1 MLLYYCW
8 RKEFVLSF
16 RLKFFK
22 SGETEAVKF
31 RGTRDLASL
40 TAFINEQ
47 LGNVDQV
54 KVMND
59 YFGIILKYLLPMR
72 SIVVHTE
79 YNVTAKHS

>member
-1 MLLYYCW
+1 MVFAFDAWHCKLTKKLQCQMLLYYCW

-47 LGNVDQV
+47 LGNVPQV

-59 YFGIILKYLLPMR
+59 
-72 SIVVHTE
+72 
-79 YNVTAKHS
+79 